1 MFSQSRRNLR
11 APSSAPLGESPA
23 VIGQLYREC
32 ENELS
37 VIVSY
42 LHYAV
47 LTESLAAVS
56 DLLSTIAACKIN
68 HYKTLC
74 RLLRD
79 LGVPFRLQTRIEGM
93 LPTNE
98 TDMAELCTTCLASF
112 AASEEE
118 RATLCRR
125 HAEGARDARVG
136 RTLLALAAEKEE
148 HAKAL
153 LAMRER
159 MMRS

>member
-11 APSSAPLGESPA
+11 TPTPLATGESPA

-32 ENELS
+32 ESELA

-42 LHYAV
+42 LHHAV
-47 LTESLAAVS
+47 LTESLDAVS
-56 DLLSTIAACKIN
+56 SLLSSIASCKIN

-79 LGVPFRLQTRIEGM
+79 LGVPFRLQTRIEST
-93 LPTNE
+93 LY
-98 TDMAELCTTCLASF
+98 TDATDVANVTAHCLEAFATKESEDATTCRLTASN
-112 AASEEE
+112 
-118 RATLCRR
+118 
-125 HAEGARDARVG
+125 ARDERVR
-136 RTLLALAAEKEE
+136 RTLTALANEKED

-153 LAMRER
+153 LAMRDR
-159 MMRS
+159 MARS

>member
-11 APSSAPLGESPA
+11 APSPIPTGESPA

-32 ENELS
+32 ESELT

-42 LHYAV
+42 LHHAV
-47 LTESLAAVS
+47 LAEPLVAVS
-56 DLLSTIAACKIN
+56 DLFSSIAACKIN

-93 LPTNE
+93 LLTNE
-98 TDMAELCTTCLASF
+98 PDATKMSMDCLSSF
-112 AASEEE
+112 AEGE
-118 RATLCRR
+118 RESAATCR
-125 HAEGARDARVG
+125 HTAENARDERVR
-136 RTLLALAAEKEE
+136 RTLLALAADKEGQCE
-148 HAKAL
+148 AL

-159 MMRS
+159 IARS

>member
-11 APSSAPLGESPA
+11 VQTPPPTGESPA

-32 ENELS
+32 ESELA

-42 LHYAV
+42 LHHAV
-47 LTESLAAVS
+47 LTEPLTAVS
-56 DLLSTIAACKIN
+56 ELLSSIAACKIN

-79 LGVPFRLQTRIEGM
+79 LGVPFRLQTRIEST
-93 LPTNE
+93 LYTD
-98 TDMAELCTTCLASF
+98 TADAADMATRCLEAF
-112 AASEEE
+112 AAKESEY
-118 RATLCRR
+118 AAACRLS
-125 HAEGARDARVG
+125 AKNARDERVQ
-136 RTLLALAAEKEE
+136 RTLTALAAEKEGHCE
-148 HAKAL
+148 AL

-159 MMRS
+159 IARS